1 MGKPDINFP
10 IMAMCTKE
18 LNVKGSFRYGSG
30 DYQTAVDL
38 VASGRISVKELI
50 TGKVKFEDAENA
62 FAQVKKG
69 EGIKLL
75 IEGPE
80 E

>member
-38 VASGRISVKELI
+38 VATGRISIKELI
-50 TGKVKFEDAENA
+50 SGKVKFEDAESA

>member
-38 VASGRISVKELI
+38 VASGRISVNELI

>member
-1 MGKPDINFP
+1 MGKADINFP

-18 LNVKGSFRYGSG
+18 LNVKGSFRYGPG

-38 VASGRISVKELI
+38 VATGRISIKDLI
-50 TGKVKFEDAENA
+50 TGKVSFDEAEKA
-62 FAQVKKG
+62 FADVRDGK
-69 EGIKLL
+69 GIKML
-75 IEGPE
+75 IAGPE